1 MTEQSAEKRSEPRKI
16 VDKYYS
22 VEFSIKDLDLA
33 YQFKIWNISSKG
45 ICVVVKEDSD
55 LLKHIKVGQVLD
67 LKYSTTDSSHS
78 VENLKTEIKHISK
91 DEEGRFK
98 GHYQIGLSI
107 LESHNSESAGNMS
120 VLCPLCNTN
129 YKIITNKMRP
139 GKRGVA
145 TCKKC
150 GGKIEIPAPLSTSRL

>member
-1 MTEQSAEKRSEPRKI
+1 MTEKSVEKRSEPRKI

-22 VEFSIKDLDLA
+22 VEFSMQDLDCA
-33 YQFKIWNISSKG
+33 YQFKIWNMSSKG
-45 ICVVVKEDSD
+45 VCVVVKEDSD
-55 LLKHIKVGQVLD
+55 LLNHVKVGQVLD
-67 LKYSTTDSSHS
+67 LKYSATDSSHP

-98 GHYQIGLSI
+98 GLYLIGLSI
-107 LESHNSESAGNMS
+107 LESKNPESAGNMC
-120 VLCPLCNTN
+120 VFCPLCNTS
-129 YKIITNKMRP
+129 YKIINNKIRP

-150 GGKIEIPAPLSTSRL
+150 GGKIEIPPPL

>member
-1 MTEQSAEKRSEPRKI
+1 MSEKAVEKRSEPRKI
-16 VDKYYS
+16 ADKYYS
-22 VEFSIKDLDLA
+22 VEFSIQDLDFS

-45 ICVVVKEDSD
+45 ICVMVKEDSD
-55 LLKHIKVGQVLD
+55 LLNHLKVGQVLD
-67 LKYSTTDSSHS
+67 LKYSTTDASDP

-98 GHYQIGLSI
+98 GLYLIGLSI
-107 LESHNSESAGNMS
+107 LESKNSESPGNMS
-120 VLCPLCNTN
+120 VFCPLCNAG
-129 YKIITNKMRP
+129 YKIITNKIRP

-150 GGKIEIPAPLSTSRL
+150 GGKIEIPPPGINK

>member
-1 MTEQSAEKRSEPRKI
+1 MTEKAVEKRSEPRKI
-16 VDKYYS
+16 EDKYYS
-22 VEFSIKDLDLA
+22 VEFSIQDLDFS

-55 LLKHIKVGQVLD
+55 LLNHVKVGQVLD
-67 LKYSTTDSSHS
+67 LKYSTTHSSHP

-98 GHYQIGLSI
+98 GLYLIGLSI
-107 LESHNSESAGNMS
+107 LESKNPESAGDMS
-120 VLCPLCNTN
+120 VFCPLCNAG
-129 YKIITNKMRP
+129 YKIITNKIRP

-150 GGKIEIPAPLSTSRL
+150 GGKIEIPPPQ

>member
-1 MTEQSAEKRSEPRKI
+1 MTEKAVEKRSEPRKI
-16 VDKYYS
+16 ADKYYS
-22 VEFSIKDLDLA
+22 VEFSIQDLDFS

-45 ICVVVKEDSD
+45 ICVMVKEDSD
-55 LLKHIKVGQVLD
+55 LLNHVKVGQVLD
-67 LKYSTTDSSHS
+67 LKYSTTDASDP

-98 GHYQIGLSI
+98 GLYLIGLSI
-107 LESHNSESAGNMS
+107 LESKNPESAGDMS
-120 VLCPLCNTN
+120 VFCPLCNAG
-129 YKIITNKMRP
+129 YKIITNKIRP

-150 GGKIEIPAPLSTSRL
+150 GGKIEIPPPQ